1 MRKKIKVAIAGIGN
15 CASALIQGIE
25 HYNSDG
31 GGEISENADF
41 SREQNLD
48 QSSIKDTFY
57 SKATENPIGLTSYNI
72 GGYEPADIEFVAAF
86 DIADTK
92 VGRDLSKAIFAYPNN
107 AIRITDVPILDVKV
121 QKGDVLDGAGKHFSE
136 KVKISDNQTIDIAQI
151 LKDTKADVLVNYLPV
166 GSRNATRNYA
176 EKCLESGVAFINA
189 IPVFIASDV
198 NWQNRF
204 IEKNIPCAGD
214 DVMSQLG
221 ATVVHKTLAKLWV
234 DRGVMIDETY
244 QLNVG
249 GDMDFYNMLDEDRL
263 EDKRVSKTSAVKS
276 MVPYDIPMR
285 IGPSDYVSFL
295 NNDKVCYIYMKGR
308 FFGKVPVELDLKLRV
323 PDAYNS
329 SGVMIDALRAAK
341 IELDRNIAGPLESIS
356 AYCFKH
362 PPIQMPYSQ
371 AKSNFLDFVNGKRD
385 R

>member
-1 MRKKIKVAIAGIGN
+1 MSKKIKVAIAGVGN

-25 HYNSDG
+25 YYNSNGNDRSMNPNPKINEG
-31 GGEISENADF
+31 AGE
-41 SREQNLD
+41 
-48 QSSIKDTFY
+48 SSLKDTAN
-57 SKATENPIGLTSYNI
+57 SSPTENHIGLTAYNI
-72 GGYEPADIEFVAAF
+72 GGYEPGDIEFVAAF
-86 DIADTK
+86 DVAETK
-92 VGRDLSKAIFAYPNN
+92 VGLDLSEAIFASPNN
-107 AIRITDVPILDVKV
+107 AIKIIDVPHFDVKV

-136 KVKISDNQTIDIAQI
+136 KVTISDKQTIDIAQV
-151 LKDTKADVLVNYLPV
+151 LKDTNADVLVNYLPV
-166 GSRNATRNYA
+166 GSRDATRNYA
-176 EKCLESGVAFINA
+176 EKCLESGVAFVNA
-189 IPVFIASDV
+189 IPVFVASDTK
-198 NWQNRF
+198 WQKRF
-204 IEKNIPCAGD
+204 VEKNIPCAGD

-234 DRGVMIDETY
+234 DRGVIIDETY

-263 EDKRVSKTSAVKS
+263 EDKRVSKTSAVKA

-295 NNDKVCYIYMKGR
+295 KNDKVCYIYMKGR

-329 SGVMIDALRAAK
+329 SGVMIDALRASK
-341 IELDRNIAGPLESIS
+341 IALDRNISGPLESIS
-356 AYCFKH
+356 AFCFKH

-371 AKSNFLDFVNGKRD
+371 AKSNFIDFVNGKRD